1 MAGHLERPAAAEGFV
16 TCQEAAFMRGTCR
29 IEIDN
34 RPLGPGLPAFV
45 AHLWMVDQRGRSS
58 PLVLRDG
65 SPAEI
70 RGETEALALSSA
82 LVYLESRFGALSEY
96 VHACVDEAPME
107 PGPPTA
113 IDGV

>member
-1 MAGHLERPAAAEGFV
+1 
-16 TCQEAAFMRGTCR
+16 MRGTCR
-29 IEIDN
+29 IGIEK

-45 AHLWMVDQRGRSS
+45 AHLWMIDRDGRSS

-96 VHACVDEAPME
+96 GHACGDTDMLES
-107 PGPPTA
+107 GPPVA
-113 IDGV
+113 IDRV

>member
-1 MAGHLERPAAAEGFV
+1 
-16 TCQEAAFMRGTCR
+16 MRGTCR
-29 IEIDN
+29 IGIEK
-34 RPLGPGLPAFV
+34 RPLGPGLPAYV
-45 AHLWMVDQRGRSS
+45 AHLWMVDRRGRPR

-96 VHACVDEAPME
+96 GHACADVDTLEA
-107 PGPPTA
+107 GPPVA
-113 IDGV
+113 IDRV

>member
-1 MAGHLERPAAAEGFV
+1 MN
-16 TCQEAAFMRGTCR
+16 CQEVAFTRGTCR
-29 IEIDN
+29 IEIEK

-45 AHLWMVDQRGRSS
+45 AHLWMVDHSGRPS

-82 LVYLESRFGALSEY
+82 LVYLESRFGSLSEY
-96 VHACVDEAPME
+96 VHACADTDLTES
-107 PGPPTA
+107 GPPVA
-113 IDGV
+113 IDRI

>member
-1 MAGHLERPAAAEGFV
+1 
-16 TCQEAAFMRGTCR
+16 MRGTCR
-29 IEIDN
+29 IGIEK
-34 RPLGPGLPAFV
+34 RPLGPGLPAYV
-45 AHLWMVDQRGRSS
+45 AHLWMVDRRGRPR

-96 VHACVDEAPME
+96 VHACPESDTYES
-107 PGPPTA
+107 GPPVA
-113 IDGV
+113 IDRV